1 MNFKNLPVLTLQT
14 FEMDNIPCTSFT
26 VMKYLEN
33 VPLREKTM
41 QDSGYS
47 IPVSGTCE
55 PSSVD

>member
-41 QDSGYS
+41 QDTGYS
-47 IPVSGTCE
+47 IPVSGT
-55 PSSVD
+55 